1 MVAPTTISSEKLEK
15 ILEVNSKAIEI
26 NTLVSV
32 QYEKII
38 DELSKIKSTDDDRYK
53 EIDEL
58 FDAVRDQHKVIIQS
72 SQDLKKTSDELIA
85 YIKGVKDVVDRIDR
99 TLFKVSVGLVS
110 SSAIITAAIQIIAKL
125 YGH

>member
-58 FDAVRDQHKVIIQS
+58 FDTVRDQHKVIIQS

-85 YIKGVKDVVDRIDR
+85 YIKGVKDVVDRIDK

>member
-58 FDAVRDQHKVIIQS
+58 FDTVRDQHKVIIQS